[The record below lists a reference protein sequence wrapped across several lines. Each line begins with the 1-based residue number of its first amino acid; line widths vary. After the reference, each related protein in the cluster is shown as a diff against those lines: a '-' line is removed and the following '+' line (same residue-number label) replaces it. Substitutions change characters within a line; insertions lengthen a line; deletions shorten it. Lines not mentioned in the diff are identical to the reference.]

1 MQHHPYAVFLVD
13 FKLNE
18 VIARAECSH
27 LKPPVHVLHRI
38 ENAGIFGFD
47 FCHLVGKRQAHFR
60 TAVLLSVLCQAHR
73 RATQNR
79 LKCGDKLVFCEFA
92 SLEIEFDGG
101 HTASDVHADGCR
113 NHSTSGGNHTSDGRT
128 HTDVNVGHGSDVMK
142 YKRQIS
148 HIRELSDGTFVNVV
162 CPYLDG
168 HARRF
173 NDLLDWHFSSL
184 FSFVGS
190 SALVTLH
197 SLATTNDAS
206 KHKTSLLYFVRLF
219 SKPFRAH

>member
-1 MQHHPYAVFLVD
+1 MV
-13 FKLNE
+13 
-18 VIARAECSH
+18 ARTERTH

-38 ENAGIFGFD
+38 ENARIFGFD

-60 TAVLLSVLCQAHR
+60 AAVLLSVLCQAHR

-79 LKCGDKLVFCEFA
+79 LKCGDKLFFCEFA

-101 HTASDVHADGCR
+101 HTASDVHADGSR
-113 NHSTSGGNHTSDGRT
+113 NHGSFGGNHASDGRA
-128 HTDVNVGHGSDVMK
+128 HAYMNVRHSSDMMK

-148 HIRELSDGTFVNVV
+148 HVLELSDGTFVDVV
-162 CPYLDG
+162 CPYFDG

-190 SALVTLH
+190 SAQV
-197 SLATTNDAS
+197 SLQYGASTNDADE
-206 KHKTSLLYFVRLF
+206 HMSLRCAFVL
-219 SKPFRAH
+219 SFRRTV